1 MKPRIIFL
9 LNSVGLNRGGLTHAS
24 LRQASTFADAGYDTQ
39 ILTFHY
45 EPRFP
50 IIIEKLVERGKVS
63 KKVTVR
69 SMFHELAGYSR
80 RDKIKRGK
88 MKVDISEYKSEYA
101 ISRRENHNAYRL
113 FKNGMYE
120 KYISLREDD
129 TLDFIDYFNENR
141 YRTKR
146 EHYDYYGN
154 MTRINY
160 FSFEE
165 NKLRQQVFYDKKGK
179 AFLSTWYEPVKNKTT
194 RVIHIGKD
202 NKLISET
209 TGDETIHKRHWLND
223 VIDEHNSRAVIISD
237 TRSTD
242 SVLAGLDN
250 DKVKRVLRPHS
261 NHLRDPENPDS
272 ELNPRN
278 RYAIEKIPEVDALVV
293 LTEKQKRDIVDRFGH
308 AEKIFVIP
316 NYYESGPPKITGI
329 RSLAVN
335 VKQRAGAKKE
345 RDMSKVVVISRFSG
359 VKNIDHTI
367 RAFKDVVKAIPNAKL
382 EIWGQGDKKEA
393 YLDLIKELG
402 LGDNVKVKGYT
413 QHPENVY
420 RSAALSLVTSKAEG
434 FSLSVME
441 SMVNDTPV
449 VSYDIRYGPSDMIED
464 GKNGF
469 LIEKGDIE
477 TLSQKIIHMLQ
488 NPGTARKMGE
498 AAGRTMDKKFG
509 IDSYQKKWFSL
520 VDHLLEK
527 DKRGRGKD

>member
-39 ILTFHY
+39 VLTFNY
-45 EPRFP
+45 EPSFP
-50 IIIEKLVERGKVS
+50 VIIEKLVQRGKVS
-63 KKVTVR
+63 RKVIMR
-69 SMFHELAGYSR
+69 NMFHERAGYGR
-80 RDKIKRGK
+80 RDKIKRGR
-88 MKVDISEYKSEYA
+88 MKVDISDYTGEYA
-101 ISRRENHNAYRL
+101 ISRRKNHNAYRL
-113 FKNGMYE
+113 LKNGMYE

-141 YRTKR
+141 YRTRR

-154 MTRINY
+154 ITRINY

-179 AFLSTWYEPVKNKTT
+179 AFLSTWFEPSKDKTT
-194 RVIHIGKD
+194 RVIHFGKD
-202 NKLISET
+202 NTVISET
-209 TGDETIHKRHWLND
+209 TGDEAIHKRHWLNA
-223 VIDEHNSRAVIISD
+223 VIDEHSSRAVVISD

-242 SVLAGLDN
+242 SVLVGLDN
-250 DKVKRVLRPHS
+250 DKAKRVLRPHS
-261 NHLRDPENPDS
+261 NHLSDADNPDS

-278 RYAIEKIPEVDALVV
+278 RYAIRKIPEVDAIAV
-293 LTEKQKRDIVDRFGH
+293 LTEKQKQDIVSRFGH
-308 AEKIFVIP
+308 EEKIFVIP
-316 NYYESGPPKITGI
+316 NYYECGPPKITGL

-335 VKQRAGAKKE
+335 VKQRAGTTKE
-345 RDMSKVVVISRFSG
+345 RDMFKVVVISRFSG

-367 RAFKDVVKAIPNAKL
+367 KAFKDVVKAVPEAKL
-382 EIWGQGDKKEA
+382 EIWGQGDKKEE
-393 YLDLIKELG
+393 YLNLIKELG
-402 LGDNVKVKGYT
+402 VGDNVKVKGYT

-441 SMVNDTPV
+441 SMVNHTPV

-469 LIEKGDIE
+469 LIEKGDINA
-477 TLSQKIIHMLQ
+477 LAKRIIHVLQ
-488 NPGTARKMGE
+488 NPAAARKMGE
-498 AAGRTMDKKFG
+498 TAGRTMDEKFG
-509 IDSYQKKWFSL
+509 LDSYQKKWFSF
-520 VDHLLEK
+520 VDHLLKK
-527 DKRGRGKD
+527 DKKGGRKD